1 MCSTFAIVLLAREIP
16 GAKSMKDKDKLSI
29 FNYLK
34 SFIPFSFFH
43 ENQLFGLLLCSSV
56 PLLVASPSVAS
67 ITVAQEI
74 VQASPAAMINRPSLK
89 SGSQGEAVTELQA
102 ALKLLGF
109 YNGAVDGK
117 YGDTTV
123 AAVASFK
130 QAAGL
135 TPDGVVDT
143 TTWQRLFPS
152 QENMP
157 TITSSSLPAPTTSA
171 TNRINTTTTT
181 NITSNKFPVPSQT
194 TANTAAN
201 LPRPVVV
208 PTSQPKPNNQQLETV
223 RTTSVTRTNTANSLK
238 PSNRSTPAQNSSST
252 ASARTR
258 TTTTSRSGGNTT
270 STSTNNRTAATTNRY
285 GRTTMSSTS
294 TTTTRS
300 PRVRPE
306 QQKPGIQY
314 TAIGFPILRLGMR
327 GEEVYELQRRLKSFG
342 YLKNDPDG
350 DFGVVTETAVKAL
363 QQRFGIKA
371 DGIAGGETWEIL
383 TRQRQ

>member
-1 MCSTFAIVLLAREIP
+1 
-16 GAKSMKDKDKLSI
+16 MKDKDKLSI

-43 ENQLFGLLLCSSV
+43 ENQLFALLLCSSV

-143 TTWQRLFPS
+143 ATWQRLFPS
-152 QENMP
+152 QDNMS
-157 TITSSSLPAPTTSA
+157 TITSASLPAPTTSA

-181 NITSNKFPVPSQT
+181 NITSSKFPVPSQT
-194 TANTAAN
+194 NANTAAN
-201 LPRPVVV
+201 LPKPVVV
-208 PTSQPKPNNQQLETV
+208 ANSEPKPNNRSNTAKTQQLETV
-223 RTTSVTRTNTANSLK
+223 RTTSVTRSNTANSRQQ
-238 PSNRSTPAQNSSST
+238 SNRSTPAQNSSST

-270 STSTNNRTAATTNRY
+270 STSTNNRTATNTNRY

-300 PRVRPE
+300 PRVSQE

-314 TAIGFPILRLGMR
+314 TAVGFPILRLGMR

-363 QQRFGIKA
+363 QQRFGIAA
-371 DGIAGGETWEIL
+371 DGVAGGETWEIL
-383 TRQRQ
+383 TRRRKQP